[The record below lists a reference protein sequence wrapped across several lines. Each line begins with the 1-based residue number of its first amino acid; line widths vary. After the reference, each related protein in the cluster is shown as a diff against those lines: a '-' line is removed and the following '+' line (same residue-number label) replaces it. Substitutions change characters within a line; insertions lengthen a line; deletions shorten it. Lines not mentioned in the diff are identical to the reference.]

1 MTTRGHHR
9 TAVECRSK
17 TKVMRLE
24 YKRVIGHNSRA
35 GSNKVTCPFYKQLHR
50 ILRGDASVRPK
61 RVSRS
66 LNFKQGP
73 QQEAVPDPPVMEE
86 QFSPGDLNIINIGDY
101 LKEES
106 MDNVADGTVAV
117 HGNEEELLNV
127 GNFTQTEEEESNGG
141 SGRDLDLKRPQLSP
155 GAHVP
160 PDTFEP
166 PAVPS
171 KEPEP
176 PTTRLSL
183 IRNKKKRERAESMF
197 QLFMEQARED
207 SQKEQEEMARDR
219 VVLARFLTAFER
231 DAADSREERR
241 QCLEAMRA
249 NCDMLQGIVNG
260 LNKLMDAIAGQQ
272 QASTR
277 SQARPPLHSA
287 THKDLPLNSTPG
299 ARSGSLQEVP
309 PSYPTSN
316 ASAAPKSGSRKPS
329 HGTHPLPRVMCNLG

>member
-141 SGRDLDLKRPQLSP
+141 S
-155 GAHVP
+155 
-160 PDTFEP
+160 EP

>member
-106 MDNVADGTVAV
+106 M
-117 HGNEEELLNV
+117 
-127 GNFTQTEEEESNGG
+127 
-141 SGRDLDLKRPQLSP
+141 
-155 GAHVP
+155 
-160 PDTFEP
+160 EP